1 MAHVH
6 GAAEHYT
13 STGIHPS
20 KLLMWLFLGS
30 DCFFFGSLIATYQAY
45 RGQSLVGPHPHEVFN
60 IPYTSISAFV
70 LLMSSLTM
78 ALAVNS
84 IRLGNMRATRIWLL
98 LTAMLGSIF
107 VGGQVF
113 EFTTFVHKGLTLEV
127 NLFGTTFFVLTG
139 FHGTHVTVGIIILLS
154 LLMASLL
161 GRLTPRQALTVEV
174 AGLYWHFVDIVW
186 VVIFTVV
193 YLLPY

>member
-1 MAHVH
+1 MAHIEAGH
-6 GAAEHYT
+6 GT
-13 STGIHPS
+13 TLGVHPS

-60 IPYTSISAFV
+60 IPYTSVSAFV

-78 ALAVNS
+78 ALGVNS
-84 IRLGNMRATRIWLL
+84 IRLGNLRASRIWLL
-98 LTAMLGSIF
+98 LTAMLGSVF

-113 EFTTFVHKGLTLEV
+113 EFTTFVAKGLSLGV

-139 FHGTHVTVGIIILLS
+139 FHGAHVTVGIIMLVS
-154 LLMASLL
+154 LVFASLL
-161 GRLTPRQALTVEV
+161 GRLRAEQALTVEV
-174 AGLYWHFVDIVW
+174 VGLYWHFVDIVW

>member
-1 MAHVH
+1 
-6 GAAEHYT
+6 
-13 STGIHPS
+13 
-20 KLLMWLFLGS
+20 
-30 DCFFFGSLIATYQAY
+30 
-45 RGQSLVGPHPHEVFN
+45 
-60 IPYTSISAFV
+60 
-70 LLMSSLTM
+70 MSSLTM

-84 IRLGNMRATRIWLL
+84 IRLGNMPATRIWLL

-154 LLMASLL
+154 LLLASLL

-186 VVIFTVV
+186 VVILTVV